1 MRLLFTPLLS
11 LESSKSRLPSFSRI
25 LRARRVREK
34 MAQKKNGPKNGLSKS
49 TQHAVASNA
58 IDPKVK
64 KEKINYKKRL
74 RDHSTIFKKINFNE
88 DF

>member
-1 MRLLFTPLLS
+1 M
-11 LESSKSRLPSFSRI
+11 
-25 LRARRVREK
+25 REK

-64 KEKINYKKRL
+64 KEKKGESKKPIKGPL
-74 RDHSTIFKKINFNE
+74 DNI
-88 DF
+88 